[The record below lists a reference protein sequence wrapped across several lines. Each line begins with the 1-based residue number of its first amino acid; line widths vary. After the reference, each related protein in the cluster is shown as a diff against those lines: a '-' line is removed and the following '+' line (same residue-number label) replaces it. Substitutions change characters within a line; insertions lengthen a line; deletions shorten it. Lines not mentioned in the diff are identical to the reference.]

1 MFYSVFSEK
10 IDILGSAGYFLK
22 WLQSYSFILASG
34 YSSVICKISSI
45 FFSLFLDLDFVT
57 FVSTIDGY
65 NWQKIRLPLSLSGGK
80 LIRLGSSSRSWE
92 FAADCMGRMIRLLR
106 PCIFLGILMFN
117 SCPLVQEVREVWTTW
132 FAHL

>member
-57 FVSTIDGY
+57 FMSTIDGY
-65 NWQKIRLPLSLSGGK
+65 N
-80 LIRLGSSSRSWE
+80 
-92 FAADCMGRMIRLLR
+92 
-106 PCIFLGILMFN
+106 
-117 SCPLVQEVREVWTTW
+117 
-132 FAHL
+132 